1 MKRIMLI
8 GFVSLIVLG
17 QPSWTASA
25 QQPQQAQPRI
35 DEFKMITYQAV
46 FLTKGPKW
54 SPETPDLMPMI
65 RAHREYMN
73 GLLASGTA
81 HIAGPFRGDGHLR
94 GVLLLSGTP
103 EQAKAIVEA
112 DPGVKAGR
120 YGFEILSWMGPEGW
134 FQKAADIAQT
144 ETLYFGFLVTGENTA
159 QISKEETQTLM
170 RGHLDYMNGQAKLGK
185 LVMAGPLV
193 NAAPRRG
200 LIVYRVP
207 TVGEAVSRASGD
219 PMVKAGRMKPEFY
232 EWSVPRGILK

>member
-25 QQPQQAQPRI
+25 QQPQQAQARI

-103 EQAKAIVEA
+103 EQAKASRPDA
-112 DPGVKAGR
+112 
-120 YGFEILSWMGPEGW
+120 
-134 FQKAADIAQT
+134 
-144 ETLYFGFLVTGENTA
+144 TA
-159 QISKEETQTLM
+159 
-170 RGHLDYMNGQAKLGK
+170 
-185 LVMAGPLV
+185 
-193 NAAPRRG
+193 
-200 LIVYRVP
+200 
-207 TVGEAVSRASGD
+207 SRS
-219 PMVKAGRMKPEFY
+219 
-232 EWSVPRGILK
+232 